1 MYIQQSRLK
10 LVVIGCVIFFVEAV
24 IKTVFV
30 GFPLVEIL
38 SFQSGL
44 LLAYVAGKTVSDA
57 KDSEFGYAGGG
68 KIDPEIEGGKEDGT
82 SK

>member
-1 MYIQQSRLK
+1 MYVTQSRLK
-10 LVVIGCVIFFVEAV
+10 LVFAGCVLFLVEAV
-24 IKTVFV
+24 IKTIFV
-30 GFPLVEIL
+30 GFPIVEIL

-57 KDSEFGYAGGG
+57 KDSEFNCGSVENKPGG
-68 KIDPEIEGGKEDGT
+68 EGGTEDGS